1 VRLALLGSRGSSKG
15 SGSEDQIITP
25 LGVGSLNSSPESKRF
40 IDSRRYFLSIPPIP
54 PAHFV
59 FRIYIL
65 VFFWQFCLWWPRFV
79 RTLHWGYSII
89 RCQES
94 GRGQNC
100 NLANGKFVYLLA
112 CLPVFCRQ
120 KSRNIS
126 GCKLLVHWSSNLP
139 LGLIEPLWQTAGHN

>member
-1 VRLALLGSRGSSKG
+1 LIFSQCMSQDINCNVAIAGARCGVRLALLGSRGSSKG

-65 VFFWQFCLWWPRFV
+65 VFF
-79 RTLHWGYSII
+79 
-89 RCQES
+89 
-94 GRGQNC
+94 
-100 NLANGKFVYLLA
+100 LAV
-112 CLPVFCRQ
+112 
-120 KSRNIS
+120 
-126 GCKLLVHWSSNLP
+126 LLVVTQICADP
-139 LGLIEPLWQTAGHN
+139 ALGLFNNPLPRERERPKLQFG